1 MKKGF
6 LLLFSEDNAVFEDLA
21 KTYASHH
28 EYMYQGSGLCGQD
41 NFPNGITNGAEWYV
55 VQGGMQ
61 DFNYL
66 WSNCFEITIEVSC
79 LKNPPESKLNEQWS
93 KNKKSIIQYLMKVH
107 EGIKGI
113 VTRNGQ
119 PVPKA

>member
-55 VQGGMQ
+55 VEGGMQ

-66 WSNCFEITIEVSC
+66 FSNCFEITVELSC
-79 LKNPPESKLNEQWS
+79 CKYPEASNLEIQWRKNI
-93 KNKKSIIQYLMKVH
+93 KSLIKFIQGVH
-107 EGIKGI
+107 IGVKGI
-113 VTRNGQ
+113 VL
-119 PVPKA
+119 